1 MSVRFFILCSL
12 FYFCISCEFVSK
24 KNAIN
29 RSAQVIDTMID
40 VKRVDVFPSF
50 KTCDTL
56 LAVPLKNSCF
66 TKELHKH
73 LTASLLLHTFTVSKS
88 IDEVV
93 RIQLKIDNQG
103 RCELMQIISSKKVQK
118 MLPELDNVIRESVER
133 LPTLFP
139 ALKRGIPVTSIYEI
153 PIVVK
158 ID

>member
-1 MSVRFFILCSL
+1 M
-12 FYFCISCEFVSK
+12 
-24 KNAIN
+24 
-29 RSAQVIDTMID
+29 
-40 VKRVDVFPSF
+40 
-50 KTCDTL
+50 
-56 LAVPLKNSCF
+56 
-66 TKELHKH
+66 
-73 LTASLLLHTFTVSKS
+73 TASLLLHTFTVSKS